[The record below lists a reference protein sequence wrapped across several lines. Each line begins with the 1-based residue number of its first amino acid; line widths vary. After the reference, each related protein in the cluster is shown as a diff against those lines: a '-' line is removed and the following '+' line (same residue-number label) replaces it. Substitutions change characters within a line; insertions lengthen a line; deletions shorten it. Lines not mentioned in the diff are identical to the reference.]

1 MHCNADVSSRHKVTS
16 EQAWIGK
23 LQLSNG
29 DFYVQD
35 CGATL
40 VVHILSFPVVFHL
53 GQVEK
58 VPIHQVASDWA
69 VTAAHCLVDRRPS
82 EMILQL
88 GNEFSVDADDTA
100 GNATFRWE
108 A

>member
-1 MHCNADVSSRHKVTS
+1 MQCIAMEMKKDDGSSGKVTS

-40 VVHILSFPVVFHL
+40 VSAPIQLSS
-53 GQVEK
+53 G
-58 VPIHQVASDWA
+58 
-69 VTAAHCLVDRRPS
+69 
-82 EMILQL
+82 
-88 GNEFSVDADDTA
+88 FSSWP
-100 GNATFRWE
+100 G
-108 A
+108 

>member
-1 MHCNADVSSRHKVTS
+1 M
-16 EQAWIGK
+16 
-23 LQLSNG
+23 
-29 DFYVQD
+29 
-35 CGATL
+35 
-40 VVHILSFPVVFHL
+40 VFHL

-100 GNATFRWE
+100 GNATFRWDGSPFISVQALGDSSPSGIQRGE
-108 A
+108 QLVL